1 MAESSRESQFLSLFM
16 AHERRIYNFILALAG
31 NYSDADDLLQ
41 EVAMVML
48 DKFDEFE
55 QGSNFLA
62 WAIQIARYKIISFRR
77 KQNRRSILFS
87 EKAINNI
94 IAQYQK
100 ILERDEERIMAL
112 QSCLLKLS
120 EEDRKLISMRYE
132 SDTTTKQVALE
143 MGRSLKGIYQSMARI
158 HRLLQNCIRRT
169 LVAWEMP

>member
-1 MAESSRESQFLSLFM
+1 M
-16 AHERRIYNFILALAG
+16 
-31 NYSDADDLLQ
+31 
-41 EVAMVML
+41 
-48 DKFDEFE
+48 
-55 QGSNFLA
+55 
-62 WAIQIARYKIISFRR
+62 
-77 KQNRRSILFS
+77 FS